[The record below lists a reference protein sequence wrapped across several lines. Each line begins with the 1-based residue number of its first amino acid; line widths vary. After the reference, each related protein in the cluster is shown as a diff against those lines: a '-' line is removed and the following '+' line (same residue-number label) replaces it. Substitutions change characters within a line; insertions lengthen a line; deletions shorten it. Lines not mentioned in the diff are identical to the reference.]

1 MSGFKIGDLAGRAGV
16 SVRTLHYYDEIGLLV
31 PSQKSAGGHR
41 LYSPVEIA
49 RLQQI
54 RSLRQL
60 GLSLSE
66 IADCLQRPEFTL
78 RRVLAMHLERLTEQI
93 DRQHDLRRR
102 LRAVSAALAGS
113 RRPPLQELLAALEG
127 ITRSEEYFTKEQRAR
142 LAERARK
149 LGEDRIR
156 RSELEWRDLLED
168 VRRAMGSGA
177 DPKGLRVRRLAARWL
192 TLIRGFTG
200 GDPGLAQ
207 GLQAMYQGESSIH
220 GNDTAEIRAMATF
233 LGPAMKSRTAQP
245 A

>member
-41 LYSPVEIA
+41 LYSPGDIA

-54 RSLRQL
+54 RSLRHL

-93 DRQHDLRRR
+93 DRQHDLRLR
-102 LRAVSAALAGS
+102 LSAVSAALATS
-113 RRPPLQELLAALEG
+113 RRPPLTELLAALEG
-127 ITRSEEYFTKEQRAR
+127 IARSESYFTEEQRVH
-142 LAERARK
+142 LANRARK

-156 RSELEWRDLLED
+156 RSQVEWRDLLEE
-168 VRRAMGSGA
+168 VRRARNSGA

-192 TLIRGFTG
+192 SLVRDFTG
-200 GDPGLAQ
+200 GDPGIAR
-207 GLQAMYQGESSIH
+207 GLQSMYERETSIH
-220 GNDTAEIRAMATF
+220 GNDTSEIRALWSF
-233 LGPAMKSRTAQP
+233 LGPAMKSQRAKP